1 MYQNYLFQKKL
12 LLTLGILFILIG
24 SFSCNKEKKLIE
36 LISGGYT
43 LEYAS
48 IDGEDVTA
56 LLLNDTVNLH
66 SLVIA
71 KSEEVGSPFFF
82 YFDPIDDYYAYAF
95 VFSFLDENT
104 LSIYNPYWGT
114 HIPAFIDDNVA
125 FLPFSKQEKII
136 LNIETLSEN
145 QLSFNTIY
153 LDKTYKY
160 EFKD

>member
-1 MYQNYLFQKKL
+1 MNKLYLKL
-12 LLTLGILFILIG
+12 LILSYVIIITLFT
-24 SFSCNKEKKLIE
+24 SCNKEKKLIE
-36 LISGGYT
+36 LIGGGYT

-48 IDGEDVTA
+48 IDGEDVTT
-56 LLLNDTVNLH
+56 LLLNDTVNLS

-82 YFDPIDDYYAYAF
+82 YFNPIDDYYAYTSA
-95 VFSFLDENT
+95 FSFVDENT
-104 LSIYNPYWGT
+104 LKIYNREWGYY
-114 HIPAFIDDNVA
+114 IPAFVDDNIA
-125 FLPFSKQEKII
+125 FLPFSKQERII
-136 LNIETLSEN
+136 LNIEILSEN

>member
-1 MYQNYLFQKKL
+1 MNKLYLKL
-12 LLTLGILFILIG
+12 LILPCVIIITLFT
-24 SFSCNKEKKLIE
+24 SCNKEKKLIE

-56 LLLNDTVNLH
+56 LLLNDTVNLS
-66 SLVIA
+66 SLLIA
-71 KSEEVGSPFFF
+71 KNEDVGSPFFF
-82 YFDPIDDYYAYAF
+82 YFNPIDDYYAYAF

-104 LSIYNPYWGT
+104 LSIYNPYWGKQ
-114 HIPAFIDDNVA
+114 IPAFIDDNIA

-145 QLSFNTIY
+145 QLIFNATY
-153 LDKTYKY
+153 SDKTYKY

>member
-1 MYQNYLFQKKL
+1 MMNKLYLKL
-12 LLTLGILFILIG
+12 LILPCVIIITLFT
-24 SFSCNKEKKLIE
+24 SCNKEKKLIE
-36 LISGGYT
+36 LIGGGYT

-56 LLLNDTVNLH
+56 LLLNDTVNLS

-71 KSEEVGSPFFF
+71 KNEEVGSPFFF
-82 YFDPIDDYYAYAF
+82 YFDPIDDYYAYSSA
-95 VFSFLDENT
+95 FSFVDENT
-104 LSIYNPYWGT
+104 LSIYNREWGYN
-114 HIPAFIDDNVA
+114 IPAFVDDNIA
-125 FLPFSKQEKII
+125 FLPFSKQERII

-145 QLSFNTIY
+145 QFSFNTIY

>member
-1 MYQNYLFQKKL
+1 MNKLYLKL
-12 LLTLGILFILIG
+12 LILTSVIIISLFT
-24 SFSCNKEKKLIE
+24 SCNKEKKLIE

-56 LLLNDTVNLH
+56 ILLNDTVNLS

-71 KSEEVGSPFFF
+71 KNEDVGSPFFF
-82 YFDPIDDYYAYAF
+82 YFDPIDDYYAYTSA
-95 VFSFLDENT
+95 FSFIDENT
-104 LSIYNPYWGT
+104 LKIYNREWGYF
-114 HIPAFIDDNVA
+114 IPTFVDDNIA

-145 QLSFNTIY
+145 QFVFNTTY
-153 LDKTYKY
+153 LGKTYKY

>member
-1 MYQNYLFQKKL
+1 MNKLYLKHL
-12 LLTLGILFILIG
+12 ILPCVIIITLFASCDKVYKQTQLIQ
-24 SFSCNKEKKLIE
+24 
-36 LISGGYT
+36 GGYT

-71 KSEEVGSPFFF
+71 KNEEVGSPFFF
-82 YFDPIDDYYAYAF
+82 YFYPIDDYYVYSSA
-95 VFSFLDENT
+95 FSFVDENT
-104 LSIYNPYWGT
+104 LTIYNRRWGLY
-114 HIPAFIDDNVA
+114 IPEFVDDNNA

-145 QLSFNTIY
+145 KFVFNTIY
-153 LDKTYKY
+153 SGKKYKY
-160 EFKD
+160 DFKD